1 MTGDPTRDRLALLAH
16 EVRSPVAALAAI
28 SELAG
33 QDRLDERSMRE
44 LLRLVVAACLGIE
57 RVVGDAAL
65 GSVRL
70 EEVDVGQLVADAVA
84 SAALGGA
91 RIRAVIASDLGRIEV
106 DPIRLRQALDNLIV
120 NASTHAGSNAEV
132 VVHAA
137 AEQDSVR
144 LSVSDRGR
152 GIALEDQSRI
162 LEPGVRLD
170 TRGPG
175 AGLGLSIVRT
185 IAEAHNGTLSV
196 ESTPGQGATF
206 TIALP
211 VRRG

>member
-1 MTGDPTRDRLALLAH
+1 VTQDATRDRLALLVH
-16 EVRSPVAALAAI
+16 EVRSPVAAIAAI
-28 SELAG
+28 SELAS
-33 QDRLDERSMRE
+33 QDRLDEHSVRE
-44 LLRLVVAACLGIE
+44 LLRLVVAACRGIE
-57 RVVGDAAL
+57 RVVGEAAL
-65 GSVRL
+65 GPVRL

-84 SAALGGA
+84 SAALGGV
-91 RIRAVIASDLGRIEV
+91 RIRAVIAADLGPIEA

-120 NASTHAGSNAEV
+120 NAATHAGPDAEV

-137 AEQDSVR
+137 AEQDSVL

-170 TRGPG
+170 TRRPG
-175 AGLGLSIVRT
+175 SGLGLSVVRA
-185 IAEAHNGTLSV
+185 IAEGHDGTLSV

-211 VRRG
+211 AGRG